1 MSTVRAEKLLGAE
14 YPEQGLM
21 KIQMDATSHLN
32 IQGKIEMDFGGQIC
46 IPSGTTDDRPS
57 SPQKGMIRINETKLG
72 VEVYDGSEW
81 KLIVQPPV
89 GGAGGAGSG
98 ETTDVGQQAFTSA
111 GSSSWTCPANVY
123 DVSVVCVG
131 GGGGSTRDE
140 RGAGGGG
147 GLGWIS
153 GFQVSPGT
161 AYDVVVGSGGQGQ
174 PNTGSYGYNGGT
186 SYFNDMNTVYG
197 QGGGG
202 TGRDENGSANRP
214 GYGGKGGG
222 HGGSGGTTQ
231 GGGNGGNGGDG
242 NRSSLSDTGSSC
254 GGGGA
259 GGYSGNGGYGGH
271 CGQYAGGNS
280 GTAGNGGAGSGGWT
294 NGGEDYGGGGG
305 GVGLKG
311 EGSSG
316 QSPSSN
322 NCGGGY
328 GGSGG
333 GNGQGSCSSDTA
345 INGGVYG
352 GGAGANDQG
361 GWPGGVGGVRI
372 LWGPDRAYPS
382 TNTDDV

>member
-1 MSTVRAEKLLGAE
+1 MSQVRTSKLMG
-14 YPEQGLM
+14 PELTEM
-21 KIQMDATSHLN
+21 KIRMDSNAHLN
-32 IQGKIEMDFGGQIC
+32 VYGSLETGISGQIC
-46 IPSGTTDDRPS
+46 LPSGTTDERPT

-72 VEVYDGSEW
+72 IEVYDGSDW
-81 KLIVQPPV
+81 LLITQPPV
-89 GGAGGAGSG
+89 GGAGGG
-98 ETTDVGQQAFTSA
+98 ETSVSGQEEYTS
-111 GSSSWTCPANVY
+111 GGTYSWTCPENVFE
-123 DVSVVCVG
+123 VSVVCVG

-140 RGAGGGG
+140 QGAAGGG

-161 AYDVVVGSGGQGQ
+161 SYDVVVGSGGQGQ
-174 PNTGSYGYNGGT
+174 PSSGNYGYNGGT

-222 HGGSGGTTQ
+222 HGGSGGTSQ

-242 NRSSLSDTGSSC
+242 NRSSLSDTGTSC
-254 GGGGA
+254 CGGGA
-259 GGYSGNGGYGGH
+259 GGYSGNGGNGGH
-271 CGQYAGGNS
+271 CSQYAGGNS
-280 GTAGNGGAGSGGWT
+280 GWSGNGGGGSGGWT

-311 EGSSG
+311 EGTSG

-328 GGSGG
+328 AGSGG
-333 GNGQGSCSSDTA
+333 SNGQGSCGSNTA
-345 INGGVYG
+345 VNGGVYG
-352 GGAGANDQG
+352 GGGGSNDAG